1 MWLFFTSLILCHR
14 SLEYKITPS
23 SRRHLFQ
30 LQTTRSRNTLLE
42 SSNSKYEL
50 FGANVLALF
59 VLTLSNNHLNI
70 QNAHAAEVVIQ
81 FDDVSR
87 LKRGLREVTY
97 LLDHWEEKT
106 LYCNF
111 GEFQR
116 ELLTV
121 KNKDKLIVAAAETGL
136 LDYDKSA
143 TMNVVCR
150 RDPEVV
156 RAFLG
161 FSPNNNPT
169 LTRAEILM
177 KKPAVV
183 ERIDPDDLE
192 SYFDAVERYT
202 EAISSVDSLSYQAR
216 SDYRSMETSTRE
228 EATAERITRKQS
240 KDGNNINNNDNKETT
255 KPNGKKDY
263 LAQTKDSVEV
273 ARDALQL
280 VVDKLKL

>member
-1 MWLFFTSLILCHR
+1 LFVSYNNKVDVIR
-14 SLEYKITPS
+14 
-23 SRRHLFQ
+23 
-30 LQTTRSRNTLLE
+30 
-42 SSNSKYEL
+42 
-50 FGANVLALF
+50 ANFLALF
-59 VLTLSNNHLNI
+59 LLTLSNNYFNI
-70 QNAHAAEVVIQ
+70 QKGNAQEVVIQ
-81 FDDVSR
+81 FDDVTR
-87 LKRGLREVTY
+87 LKRGLREVNY

-121 KNKDKLIVAAAETGL
+121 TNKDKLLVAAAETGL

-161 FSPNNNPT
+161 FSPNINPT
-169 LTRAEILM
+169 LARAEILM
-177 KKPAVV
+177 KKSAVI

-202 EAISSVDSLSYQAR
+202 EAISSVDSLSYQSR

-228 EATAERITRKQS
+228 EATAES
-240 KDGNNINNNDNKETT
+240 LANNNNNDFT
-255 KPNGKKDY
+255 KLTKNKDY
-263 LAQTKDSVEV
+263 LAQTKDSVVV

-280 VVDKLKL
+280 VVGKLKL